1 MPLAVPGALTL
12 LPQYR
17 GLSARLIT
25 LISEYL
31 RGDPYVATFLQE
43 LKTGQTY

>member
-1 MPLAVPGALTL
+1 MSPIVPKALTL

-17 GLSARLIT
+17 GLSTRLII
-25 LISEYL
+25 LISECL

-43 LKTGQTY
+43 LKTGQAH